1 MGAMK
6 DEKQPD
12 IPTAPEVKAPAKV
25 PVVDATPIEP
35 EDDGSTV
42 DVTDTEPATEFKP
55 DSELEPEA
63 AQPVPQLIKGTE
75 STKKVDTEPEPEDVA
90 DTELP
95 AETDGQ
101 ATEVEPEA
109 EQPWPEEDKAGKQ
122 YDPNRGDHVDHLND
136 TTPPP
141 PPALKPKNK
150 KGGKRWVWVLVV
162 LLLAAAGAGA
172 YLYFGSKK
180 ASAPEPTNTTAS
192 QSTTQKTE
200 EEPAATVAVK
210 TKHYDSATFSMG
222 LDYPENW
229 QLKDTETLLS
239 VTSPQ
244 MTFQTFDGK
253 EAKGYVRL
261 TVQPKQTSLPDF
273 AKGAGTAVMESAK
286 LTYKKPTQNQRAQT
300 YLTFVGYATGNGG
313 LEALYVTGNNGYQIR
328 QDVLQA
334 EVLQTDPLIT
344 VKFLSCTTQECTGTT
359 TPLSVK
365 NIVWVKT
372 PVSETVTNLIQSFSF
387 N

>member
-25 PVVDATPIEP
+25 PVVS
-35 EDDGSTV
+35 G
-42 DVTDTEPATEFKP
+42 DTAA
-55 DSELEPEA
+55 PEA
-63 AQPVPQLIKGTE
+63 DEATVGVVDAADAEQATKPESAPEVTQPVPQLIKGAE
-75 STKKVDTEPEPEDVA
+75 STKKVETAAEPGEAVDA
-90 DTELP
+90 ELP
-95 AETDGQ
+95 AEADDQ
-101 ATEVEPEA
+101 ATEAGPAE
-109 EQPWPEEDKAGKQ
+109 EQPWAETDEAGKK
-122 YDPNRGDHVDHLND
+122 YDPGRGDYVDHLND

-141 PPALKPKNK
+141 PPAPKPKKK

-180 ASAPEPTNTTAS
+180 ASAPEPMSTTAT

-200 EEPAATVAVK
+200 EEPAATVTVK
-210 TKHYDSATFSMG
+210 TKHVDSSNFSMG

-229 QLKDTETLLS
+229 QFKDTETLLS

-273 AKGAGTAVMESAK
+273 AKGAGTAVMESSK

-334 EVLQTDPLIT
+334 EVLQTDPLVT

-365 NIVWVKT
+365 NSVWVKT